1 MPIKQR
7 MNDMNLAHTRLM
19 KTAPL
24 KLVSLFVLTSF
35 ILTFAFT
42 AAAQQSQLS
51 LADLL
56 IALRSKKV
64 TLVQRNTILTEAV
77 KQRGVTFDLTL
88 DVQNELTATG
98 ADKGLIDAIKQKI
111 AAAKPAATPMPVAV
125 ATPIP
130 TPTPPDAS
138 FFQKRA
144 DANLGKGEFALAL
157 ADYDKA
163 VELKTDDPVAFLNRG
178 KAHYNLKSFDKS
190 ISDYDRSI
198 TLNPRESLSYF
209 NRGAAHEKMGN
220 STKATADFQQA
231 VQLDATNEPA
241 KAALK
246 RLQDEAAAA
255 LAKSKPVPPVPQP
268 VKAPGFMNLG
278 NLTVESA
285 TRMVTPMYSPIA
297 QRSNIEGRV
306 TVDVELDAE
315 GNVVEAKATAGHQLL
330 RGSAEDAARKSKFKP
345 AIFANTPIKSK
356 GSITYNFS
364 LKTK

>member
-1 MPIKQR
+1 
-7 MNDMNLAHTRLM
+7 MNDMNLAYTRLM

-42 AAAQQSQLS
+42 AAAQQPHLS

-77 KQRGVTFDLTL
+77 KQRGVTFDLTV

-111 AAAKPAATPMPVAV
+111 ASVKPVPTPTLVAV
-125 ATPIP
+125 ATPVP
-130 TPTPPDAS
+130 TPTPPDAA

-144 DANLGKGEFALAL
+144 DTNLGKGEFALAV
-157 ADYDKA
+157 ADYNKA
-163 VELKTDDPVAFLNRG
+163 VELKADDPVSFLNRG

-198 TLNPRESLSYF
+198 TLNPKESVAYL
-209 NRGAAHEKMGN
+209 NRAVSHEKMGN
-220 STKATADFQQA
+220 PTKAMSDFQQA
-231 VQLDATNEPA
+231 IQLDSANESA
-241 KAALK
+241 KLGFK

-255 LAKSKPVPPVPQP
+255 LAKLKPAPVVPEP
-268 VKAPGFMNLG
+268 VKAPEFLNLG
-278 NLTVESA
+278 NITLESA
-285 TRMVTPMYSPIA
+285 TRMVTPMYSPLA
-297 QRSNIEGRV
+297 QKSNIEGRV
-306 TVDVELDAE
+306 TVEVELDE
-315 GNVVEAKATAGHQLL
+315 KGNVVGAKATTGHQLL

-345 AIFANTPIKSK
+345 AMFSNAPIKAK

-364 LKTK
+364 LKAN

>member
-1 MPIKQR
+1 
-7 MNDMNLAHTRLM
+7 MNDMNLAYTRLM

-77 KQRGVTFDLTL
+77 KQRGVTFDLTV

-98 ADKGLIDAIKQKI
+98 ADKALIDAIKQKI
-111 AAAKPAATPMPVAV
+111 ASAKPVPIPAPVAA

-130 TPTPPDAS
+130 TPTPPDAA

-144 DANLGKGEFALAL
+144 DTNLGKGEFALAV
-157 ADYDKA
+157 ADYNKA
-163 VELKTDDPVAFLNRG
+163 VELKADDPVSFLNRG

-198 TLNPRESLSYF
+198 TLNPKESVAYF
-209 NRGAAHEKMGN
+209 NRAVSHEKMGN
-220 STKATADFQQA
+220 PTKAMADFQQA
-231 VQLDATNEPA
+231 IQLDSASEPA
-241 KAALK
+241 KLGLK
-246 RLQDEAAAA
+246 RMQDEAAAA
-255 LAKSKPVPPVPQP
+255 LAKLQPTPVVPEP
-268 VKAPGFMNLG
+268 VKAPEFFNLG
-278 NLTVESA
+278 NITLDSA
-285 TRMVTPMYSPIA
+285 TRMVTPMYSPLA
-297 QRSNIEGRV
+297 QKSNIEGRV
-306 TVDVELDAE
+306 TVEVELDE
-315 GNVVEAKATAGHQLL
+315 KGNVVAAKATTGHQLL

-345 AIFANTPIKSK
+345 AMFGNAPIKAK

-364 LKTK
+364 LKAN